1 MSSNLFSMT
10 SVLRFLKKCNKFNQE
25 ISKSLAKIGRIE
37 LLNEMESLKREK
49 IYTYY
54 NQFLEF
60 FKNRVDFI
68 IECIEI
74 ESLNKEIL
82 EPLLRGLIEIY
93 CRILFLSNSSDEE
106 KLKKIIWQELY
117 ICALSDY
124 KLKSNKSLA
133 AFISINYKI
142 LQDIKVS
149 LPVFPKIRQIV
160 QESLRK
166 IIQKSSQ
173 KIRRNQ
179 EFTKWNKQ
187 YGFPSVAKII
197 RDSLD
202 EREEPIISKYQL
214 YRLYSRLSE
223 QIHADPYLEYT
234 NHNSKDTGKYRII
247 AFLLIIY
254 LKFLREI
261 AKKAKMEKDIEELVK
276 EASEFKEDFLLFWGF
291 SKQLSIEKAKAKK
304 TNK

>member
-25 ISKSLAKIGRIE
+25 ISQSLAKIGGIE
-37 LLNEMESLKREK
+37 LLNEMESWKRAK
-49 IYTYY
+49 IYSYY
-54 NQFLEF
+54 NQYLEF

-74 ESLNKEIL
+74 KSLNKDIL
-82 EPLLRGLIEIY
+82 ETLIRGLIEIY
-93 CRILFLSNSSDEE
+93 CRILFLLNSSDEE
-106 KLKKIIWQELY
+106 KLKRIIWQELY
-117 ICALSDY
+117 ICALSDTE
-124 KLKSNKSLA
+124 LKSNKNLNVL
-133 AFISINYKI
+133 ISMNYKI
-142 LQDIKVS
+142 LQNIKVS
-149 LPVFPKIRQIV
+149 LPPLQQIRQIV
-160 QESLRK
+160 QESLQEIRK
-166 IIQKSSQ
+166 K
-173 KIRRNQ
+173 RELRNM
-179 EFTKWNKQ
+179 ENE
-187 YGFPSVAKII
+187 YGFPSVGKII
-197 RDSLD
+197 REHLD

-276 EASEFKEDFLLFWGF
+276 EASEFKEEFLLFWGF